1 MRMQPEALL
10 RELKTI
16 ETRLTNI
23 NKSDWHP
30 DVKAS
35 IEAVKT
41 QIVAT
46 RGVAERL
53 RAQMFHVEHP

>member
-35 IEAVKT
+35 IEAVKA
-41 QIVAT
+41 QAT
-46 RGVAERL
+46 RARESVERL